1 MVVLIGLLVSVESAT
16 KGSIDDDVSKADTA
30 GSFNS
35 FKELKVLSTPP
46 LSKRASA
53 ELTEKNLSS
62 IPARSPD
69 TADTPTISNTK
80 TPVKSSL
87 KKKGG
92 SSSSLGEM
100 PTNQRKDLEPIL
112 KNNNEEP
119 VLKNN
124 VDEDDVPSIV
134 TWDVANEIT
143 ETTDPD
149 ILQKRNAHRREQSLI
164 EGDLIDSNL
173 EPHYSNLI
181 DSANAPIFG
190 VDSEGRVNV
199 WNKCAVRIVGYTP
212 DEVMGK
218 VSVNQS
224 SILSCL
230 IHHLPIANRIVLYFC
245 YRTLWMSSSLGI
257 TRLV

>member
-16 KGSIDDDVSKADTA
+16 KGSIGDDDVSKADTA
-30 GSFNS
+30 GSLNS

-53 ELTEKNLSS
+53 ELTEKNVSS

-69 TADTPTISNTK
+69 TADTPTMSNTK

-92 SSSSLGEM
+92 SSSLGEW
-100 PTNQRKDLEPIL
+100 PTNQRSDKDLEPIL

-149 ILQKRNAHRREQSLI
+149 ILQKRSAHRREQSLI

-218 VSVNQS
+218 VSVIQS
-224 SILSCL
+224 TVFIVPVSSCT
-230 IHHLPIANRIVLYFC
+230 NN
-245 YRTLWMSSSLGI
+245 
-257 TRLV
+257 

>member
-1 MVVLIGLLVSVESAT
+1 M
-16 KGSIDDDVSKADTA
+16 
-30 GSFNS
+30 
-35 FKELKVLSTPP
+35 
-46 LSKRASA
+46 
-53 ELTEKNLSS
+53 
-62 IPARSPD
+62 
-69 TADTPTISNTK
+69 
-80 TPVKSSL
+80 
-87 KKKGG
+87 
-92 SSSSLGEM
+92 
-100 PTNQRKDLEPIL
+100 

-224 SILSCL
+224 TVFIVPL
-230 IHHLPIANRIVLYFC
+230 HNVPTAN
-245 YRTLWMSSSLGI
+245 
-257 TRLV
+257 